1 MMRAYNQLDGFCTKG
16 PLGCLTK
23 MCTVDLLK
31 CIFAHACADMLKH
44 AKASVTK
51 TNSSFLETF
60 LAIKFILI
68 LKSG

>member
-1 MMRAYNQLDGFCTKG
+1 MLHAYNQLDGFCTKG

-31 CIFAHACADMLKH
+31 CSFVHSCADMLKY
-44 AKASVTK
+44 AKTSVTK